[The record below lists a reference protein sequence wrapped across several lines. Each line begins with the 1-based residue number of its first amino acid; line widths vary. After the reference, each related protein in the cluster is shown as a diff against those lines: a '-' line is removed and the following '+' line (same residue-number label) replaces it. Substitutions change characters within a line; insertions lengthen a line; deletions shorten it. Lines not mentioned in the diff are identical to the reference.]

1 METGSSG
8 RYFVESCQK
17 LLSLEFWGV
26 SLLADINA
34 LNKEESQESKFL
46 MQWYGNAVK
55 KCLILAVVYVGCFL
69 FCPLQSKI
77 V

>member
-1 METGSSG
+1 MGNMRQDLKLLLLFISHMLSEGIHTEMRCRIDFKCRTLRWKHMETGSSG

-34 LNKEESQESKFL
+34 LN
-46 MQWYGNAVK
+46 
-55 KCLILAVVYVGCFL
+55 
-69 FCPLQSKI
+69 
-77 V
+77 

>member
-34 LNKEESQESKFL
+34 LN
-46 MQWYGNAVK
+46 
-55 KCLILAVVYVGCFL
+55 
-69 FCPLQSKI
+69 
-77 V
+77 